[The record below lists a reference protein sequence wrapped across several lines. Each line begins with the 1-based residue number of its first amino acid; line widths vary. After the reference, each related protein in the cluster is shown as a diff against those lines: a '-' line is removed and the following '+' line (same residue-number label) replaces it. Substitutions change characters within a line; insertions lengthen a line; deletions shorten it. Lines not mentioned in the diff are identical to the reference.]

1 LRKIKKWLFSGIG
14 ILIISIPCSLIIG
27 GKKQRHTVNTLVAN
41 TNSGTIIQG
50 VEANNISVTNN
61 SSIFNKSVN
70 DSSLKFEIYVNG
82 SIKPIAQND
91 IINIKEDRK
100 IQIRVQ
106 NVGKVSAENV
116 SLSIHF
122 PLRQDQISSGEW
134 QRQAPPING
143 KTKQE
148 IAGLLHLWSV
158 SAGSVSEQTW
168 YRPPPITI
176 SKEIPSPSFTRRA
189 LEQLGINFSGQSEN
203 CPQDFVFHFLPFFI
217 SAHSDHS
224 INFQFLVFL
233 EY

>member
-1 LRKIKKWLFSGIG
+1 MRKIKKWLFSGIG

-106 NVGKVSAENV
+106 NFGKVSAENV

-122 PLRQDQISSGEW
+122 P
-134 QRQAPPING
+134 
-143 KTKQE
+143 
-148 IAGLLHLWSV
+148 
-158 SAGSVSEQTW
+158 
-168 YRPPPITI
+168 
-176 SKEIPSPSFTRRA
+176 
-189 LEQLGINFSGQSEN
+189 
-203 CPQDFVFHFLPFFI
+203 
-217 SAHSDHS
+217 
-224 INFQFLVFL
+224 
-233 EY
+233 